1 MTMFGSQWLASAR
14 GEASVVFTDSAVN
27 TTSQTTYTFTNH
39 PIGTAAANRKIIVA
53 AECANNARTVST
65 ITVGGV
71 SAALISGTRVSEPST
86 TQVELW
92 QADVPT
98 GTTGT
103 IVVAWSGVSGTRG
116 SIGVWAVYGAGSVEH
131 AVAIDN
137 SSPYNQDVVVPA
149 GGIIVAACIGI
160 TATSFTWD
168 SPMVESYDELIE
180 HTTYHSGAHYA
191 SAAGETVTVV
201 MTPSTVD
208 AHAMAAVSFGPA

>member
-1 MTMFGSQWLASAR
+1 MTMFGSQWFAAR
-14 GEASVVFTDSAVN
+14 APASVVFTDSAVN

-137 SSPYNQDVVVPA
+137 SSPYNQDVAVPA

-160 TATSFTWD
+160 SA
-168 SPMVESYDELIE
+168 M
-180 HTTYHSGAHYA
+180 SGISGFWPCVKDRKIKCGNMDQRQYTRARLQPAYNLAHRNWR
-191 SAAGETVTVV
+191 SANDHVWITVV
-201 MTPSTVD
+201 CEP
-208 AHAMAAVSFGPA
+208 